1 MLYEPIR
8 LNIAWLGT
16 YNGADCSGTAIMEQ
30 SIRCKDLDEINPN
43 SCAPLA
49 VSGFGEIFTRLRK
62 EATPAPFLRVMH
74 KVLK

>member
-1 MLYEPIR
+1 MLYKPIW

-16 YNGADCSGTAIMEQ
+16 YNGADCSGMAIMEQ
-30 SIRCKDLDEINPN
+30 SIRCKDLDEIKPN

-49 VSGFGEIFTRLRK
+49 VLGFGEIFTRLRK
-62 EATPAPFLRVMH
+62 ETTPAPFPGVMY